1 MGVNCKMDP
10 YFPQQMHVLA
20 GMILYLCSSMSV
32 FRSLAR
38 PKPVTQQLPHIE
50 TDGVLYSTLSL
61 FDSNAAQSDCT
72 SGKRGMADDTISA
85 N

>member
-20 GMILYLCSSMSV
+20 RMILYLCSSMLRIS
-32 FRSLAR
+32 FPDR
-38 PKPVTQQLPHIE
+38 
-50 TDGVLYSTLSL
+50 DGVLYSTLSL
-61 FDSNAAQSDCT
+61 FDSNAAQSDCS
-72 SGKRGMADDTISA
+72 SGKRGMADDMISA

>member
-10 YFPQQMHVLA
+10 YFPQRMHVLA
-20 GMILYLCSSMSV
+20 RMILYLCSSM
-32 FRSLAR
+32 FRISFPDR
-38 PKPVTQQLPHIE
+38 
-50 TDGVLYSTLSL
+50 DGVLYSTLSL
-61 FDSNAAQSDCT
+61 FDSNAAQSDCS